1 MAQIAGEVL
10 SVPPSKIRV
19 ETPDTDRNPYEWQ
32 TVASHVTW
40 SCGNAVHSA
49 AVQARERIFDVVHA
63 ARGYEE
69 GSLYLE
75 DEKVK
80 CETDRHFELPLREF
94 VVAGLEMEDGT
105 WRGGPIV
112 GSGSYMP
119 DFASSRSDPE
129 TSQGGHPNV
138 HYTVGAAGV
147 VLEVDVETGKIVI
160 RKAALAVDVGRAI
173 NPTTVEGQ
181 ITGGMLQGLA
191 TVLYEDMRF
200 DEHGRLLNPNF
211 TDYKI
216 PTALDTPA
224 EIIPIIVEVPQ
235 PDGPF
240 GARGVGEH
248 TMIPAAPMVANAIAD
263 ATGLR
268 ITSMP
273 ITAEKVALA
282 LIEDG

>member
-1 MAQIAGEVL
+1 
-10 SVPPSKIRV
+10 
-19 ETPDTDRNPYEWQ
+19 
-32 TVASHVTW
+32 
-40 SCGNAVHSA
+40 
-49 AVQARERIFDVVHA
+49 
-63 ARGYEE
+63 
-69 GSLYLE
+69 
-75 DEKVK
+75 
-80 CETDRHFELPLREF
+80 
-94 VVAGLEMEDGT
+94 MEDGT

-112 GSGSYMP
+112 GSGSFMP
-119 DFASSRSDPE
+119 DFASAQSDPE

-147 VLEVDVETGKIVI
+147 VLEVDIETGRMKVL
-160 RKAALAVDVGRAI
+160 RAALAVDVGKAI

-181 ITGGMLQGLA
+181 IVGGMLQGLA

-200 DEHGRLLNPNF
+200 DGDGRLLNPNF

-216 PTALDTPA
+216 PTSLDTP
-224 EIIPIIVEVPQ
+224 EQVIPIIVEVPQ

-248 TMIPAAPMVANAIAD
+248 TMIPAAPMVANAVAD

-273 ITAEKVALA
+273 ITAEKVAMA
-282 LIEDG
+282 LLEPV